1 MSKIESLLRHRLVI
15 NKLRSKPCTFKEI
28 NSYLKD
34 NDEFS
39 EYILTCSL
47 RTFQRD
53 LKTIATLYN
62 LEIEYNKSQRV
73 YEIVYEVEDKQQVRL
88 MESMEVFNALN
99 ITGNISKHLLLENR
113 NPSGTQHLNELLN
126 ASKNKLEISFK
137 YEKYSDDNI
146 NERFV
151 NPLAIKEARH
161 RWYLVAE
168 DTKDNKIKTFGLDRI
183 SDINVSRI
191 NFDTPLN
198 FDPEETFKDSFG
210 IINGNDKL
218 PQKIVLSFT
227 RIEGSYVKS
236 LPLHHSQKLI
246 LDNDKECRFQYY
258 LLPTY
263 DFTMEILSYGNQV
276 EVLEPQKFRNEVAE
290 KLKGALH
297 RYEN

>member
-28 NSYLKD
+28 YSYLKD

-53 LKTIATLYN
+53 LKTIATFYN
-62 LEIEYNKSQRV
+62 LEIEYNKSQKV

-113 NPSGTQHLNELLN
+113 NPSGTQHLSELLN
-126 ASKNKLEISFK
+126 ASKYKLQISFI
-137 YEKYSDDNI
+137 YEKYSEDNI
-146 NERFV
+146 KERNV
-151 NPLAIKEARH
+151 KPLAIKEARH

-168 DTKDNKIKTFGLDRI
+168 DIKDDKIKTFGLDRI
-183 SDINVSRI
+183 SDLKVSRI

-198 FDPEETFKDSFG
+198 FDPEETFKNSFG
-210 IINGNDKL
+210 IINGNDKH
-218 PQKIVLSFT
+218 PQKILLSFT

-236 LPLHHSQKLI
+236 LPLHHSQELI
-246 LDNDKECRFQYY
+246 MENDNECRFQYY

-276 EVLEPQKFRNEVAE
+276 EVLEPLKFRYEVAE
-290 KLKGALH
+290 KLKSALH

>member
-15 NKLRSKPCTFKEI
+15 NKLRSKPCSFKEI

-53 LKTIATLYN
+53 LKTIATFYN
-62 LEIEYNKSQRV
+62 LEIEYNKSQKV
-73 YEIVYEVEDKQQVRL
+73 YEIVYEIEDKQQVRL

-113 NPSGTQHLNELLN
+113 NPSGTQHLIELLN
-126 ASKNKLEISFK
+126 AAKNKLQISFI
-137 YEKYSDDNI
+137 YEKYSEDI
-146 NERFV
+146 IKERQV
-151 NPLAIKEARH
+151 KPLAIKEARH

-168 DTKDNKIKTFGLDRI
+168 DTRDDKIKTFGLDRI
-183 SDINVSRI
+183 SDINVSKI
-191 NFDTPLN
+191 KFTTSLN
-198 FDPEETFKDSFG
+198 FDPKESFKNSFG
-210 IINGNDKL
+210 IINGDDKH
-218 PQKIVLSFT
+218 PVKIILSFT
-227 RIEGSYVKS
+227 KRESNYVKS
-236 LPLHHSQKLI
+236 LPLHHSQELVMEN
-246 LDNDKECRFQYY
+246 DNESQFQYF

-276 EVLEPQKFRNEVAE
+276 EVLEPHWFRNEVAE
-290 KLKGALH
+290 KLKDALH
-297 RYEN
+297 RYQD

>member
-15 NKLRSKPCTFKEI
+15 NKLRSKPCSFKEI
-28 NSYLKD
+28 NTYLKE

-39 EYILTCSL
+39 EYVLTCSL

-53 LKTIATLYN
+53 LKTIATFYN

-73 YEIVYEVEDKQQVRL
+73 YEIVYEVEDKQQTRL

-126 ASKNKLEISFK
+126 AAKNKLQVSFL
-137 YEKYSDDNI
+137 YEKFSDDNI
-146 NERFV
+146 YNRHV
-151 NPLAIKEARH
+151 KPLAIKEARH

-168 DTKDNKIKTFGLDRI
+168 DTKENKIKTFGLDRI
-183 SDINVSRI
+183 SDIKLSNL
-191 NFDTPLN
+191 NFETPIN
-198 FDPEETFKDSFG
+198 FDPEEAFKNSFG
-210 IINGNDKL
+210 IINGDDKH
-218 PQKIVLSFT
+218 PVKIILSFT
-227 RIEGSYVKS
+227 KRESNYVKS
-236 LPLHHSQKLI
+236 LPLHHSQELVFE
-246 LDNDKECRFQYY
+246 NGNESHFQYF

-276 EVLEPQKFRNEVAE
+276 EVLEPHWFRNEVAE
-290 KLKGALH
+290 KLKDALH
-297 RYEN
+297 RYED

>member
-53 LKTIATLYN
+53 LKTIATFYN
-62 LEIEYNKSQRV
+62 LEIEYNKSQKV

-113 NPSGTQHLNELLN
+113 NPSGTQHLSELLN
-126 ASKNKLEISFK
+126 ASKNKLQISFI
-137 YEKYSDDNI
+137 YEKYSEDNI
-146 NERFV
+146 KERHV
-151 NPLAIKEARH
+151 KPLAIKEARH

-168 DTKDNKIKTFGLDRI
+168 DTKDDKIKTFGLDRI
-183 SDINVSRI
+183 SDIKVSRI

-198 FDPEETFKDSFG
+198 FDPEETFKNSFG
-210 IINGNDKL
+210 IINGNDKH
-218 PQKIVLSFT
+218 PQKILLSFT
-227 RIEGSYVKS
+227 RVEGSYVKS
-236 LPLHHSQKLI
+236 LPLHHSQELI
-246 LDNDKECRFQYY
+246 MEDDNECRFQYY

-276 EVLEPQKFRNEVAE
+276 EVLEPIKFRYEVAE
-290 KLKGALH
+290 KLKSALH